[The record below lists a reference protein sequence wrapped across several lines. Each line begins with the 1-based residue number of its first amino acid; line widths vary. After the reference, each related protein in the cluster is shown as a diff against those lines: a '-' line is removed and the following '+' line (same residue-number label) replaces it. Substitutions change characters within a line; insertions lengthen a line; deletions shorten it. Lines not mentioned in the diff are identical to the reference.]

1 LAECLPDTL
10 AALAAGHID
19 SYRARVLVEETRPL
33 SDTPDL
39 RARVESDL
47 LEKAGRQTG
56 AQLRATAR
64 RAVLAADPTTA
75 EERHTRARAGRG
87 IQPPVPEPDG
97 MASCLIRVAAEDL
110 AAFWTAIDAAA
121 RATRTSSP
129 EDPRTLDQLRAA
141 VTAEVARRIT
151 ADGTW
156 RRLLTDPAT
165 GALLDYGTN
174 RYTPPADLV
183 EHVNARDRTCRF
195 PTCTH
200 PAETCDFEHT
210 TPASQGGSTSPGN
223 GGPVHRK
230 HHNDKTHHGWQ
241 LEQPEPG
248 RFIWTA
254 PTGHTYEV
262 DPEIIG
268 PLLGDLQPPNRSPTT
283 SPPPQAEPDPPDPD
297 PPPF

>member
-1 LAECLPDTL
+1 MPD
-10 AALAAGHID
+10 
-19 SYRARVLVEETRPL
+19 
-33 SDTPDL
+33 
-39 RARVESDL
+39 
-47 LEKAGRQTG
+47 
-56 AQLRATAR
+56 
-64 RAVLAADPTTA
+64 
-75 EERHTRARAGRG
+75 
-87 IQPPVPEPDG
+87 PDG
-97 MASCLIRVAAEDL
+97 SRGSGRLLDRL
-110 AAFWTAIDAAA
+110 DAAA
-121 RATRTSSP
+121 RATKTSSP
-129 EDPRTLDQLRAA
+129 DDPRTLDQLRADTLA
-141 VTAEVARRIT
+141 ELCWSALEAGHLGCCKPECDHVHQRFGTRHGRAATVGVTVPISTLIGIDDQPAHLHGYGPVTAEVARRI
-151 ADGTW
+151 AAAGTW

-165 GALLDYGTN
+165 GALLDYGTT

-223 GGPVHRK
+223 GGPVHRQ

-248 RFIWTA
+248 RFVWTA
-254 PTGHTYEV
+254 PTGHSYEV

-268 PLLGDLQPPNRSPTT
+268 PLLGDLPPPDRSPTT
-283 SPPPQAEPDPPDPD
+283 PPPPQREPDPPDPD